1 MIQVVLAKAVPKLG
15 RRGEAKNVKDG
26 FYRNY
31 LFPRGL
37 AVVATPGRLKEAQ
50 ARMAK
55 MALEQDQIKAQIKE
69 VMEKLGKSVLQ
80 FQKKATSTGKLYAA
94 ITPKQLVEAL
104 EEQLHLSLKAHNVLI
119 DQPLKAVGT
128 FTVNLQLTEDF
139 TVPLKVEITAL
150 DK

>member
-1 MIQVVLAKAVPKLG
+1 MIQVVLAKAVSKLG
-15 RRGEAKNVKDG
+15 RRGESKNVRDG

-31 LFPRGL
+31 LLPRGL
-37 AVVATPGRLKEAQ
+37 AVVATPGRLKEAEG
-50 ARMAK
+50 RMAK

-69 VMEKLGKSVLQ
+69 VMEKLGKSVLS

-94 ITPKQLVEAL
+94 ITSKQIVEAL
-104 EEQLHLSLKAHNVLI
+104 EEQLHLNLKANSIFI

-128 FTVNLQLTEDF
+128 FTVSLQLFEDF
-139 TVPLKVEITAL
+139 IAPLKVEITAL